1 MDALH
6 DKAAFARAAATG
18 SAGHPTNDHSRAG
31 LSVGAVIGGIGAML
45 LVDQILLWRFLGL
58 IDDGSMVALS
68 AVAIAGAAWV
78 VRRHGDPSLD
88 RIGWRT
94 LIGAAALATGLLLLG
109 GEGRLFY
116 APTDWQVR
124 GAVLRDLTLYP
135 WPFAYAVHAEP
146 DLLRAP
152 LGMYLIPAMAG
163 KILGGSRAAEFALL
177 AQNAL
182 VLTGLFAIGATWFAG
197 ARLRWA
203 AVLMF
208 VGFSGMDAV
217 GQLLAGQPLA
227 MNPERWNLA
236 VYSANIS
243 QIFWV
248 PLHGFA
254 GWIGAALYLS
264 RRMRGMRLAWFLGP
278 LPLLALWSPL
288 ALMGILPF
296 AAHAGIVALR
306 QRRIGIAD
314 IAVPAAATVMALP
327 TLLYLASGSG
337 AVGGGAAVL
346 PLNHYLS
353 LELLE
358 VAPYLLGLWFI
369 GRDTRFGGM
378 PTLAL
383 ITVMLLAMPYGQIG
397 SSNDFVMRAS
407 PPALAI
413 LALMTIDRLMQ
424 PRRPGEALWR
434 GVMLGALAIGLN
446 TPAFELWHAVSLPR
460 APQILCSYFGVVPG
474 GYDTYVTP
482 ISHVSPLIAPRHP
495 AKITPHDPSRCWSGP
510 WPGPMIYLDTRER

>member
-1 MDALH
+1 M
-6 DKAAFARAAATG
+6 
-18 SAGHPTNDHSRAG
+18 
-31 LSVGAVIGGIGAML
+31 
-45 LVDQILLWRFLGL
+45 
-58 IDDGSMVALS
+58 
-68 AVAIAGAAWV
+68 
-78 VRRHGDPSLD
+78 
-88 RIGWRT
+88 
-94 LIGAAALATGLLLLG
+94 LLLLG

-135 WPFAYAVHAEP
+135 WPFVYGVHAEP

-152 LGMYLIPAMAG
+152 LGMYLLPAMAG
-163 KILGGSRAAEFALL
+163 KWLGGPRAAELALL

-182 VLTGLFAIGATWFAG
+182 VLTGLFAIGASWFET
-197 ARLRWA
+197 ARKRWI
-203 AVLMF
+203 AVLIF
-208 VGFSGMDAV
+208 VGFSGMDAI

-254 GWIGAALYLS
+254 GWIGAALYLLW
-264 RRMRGMRLAWFLGP
+264 RMRGMRIGWFLAP

-288 ALMGILPF
+288 ALMGLLPF
-296 AAHAGIVALR
+296 AAHAGIDALMR
-306 QRRIGIAD
+306 RRIALAD
-314 IAVPAAATVMALP
+314 VVMPAAASAIALP
-327 TLLYLASGSG
+327 ALLYLASGSG
-337 AVGGGAAVL
+337 AVGGGAAIL

-369 GRDTRFGGM
+369 GRDTRFGGVA
-378 PTLAL
+378 TLSL
-383 ITVMLLAMPYGQIG
+383 ITAMLLLMPYGQIG

-413 LALMTIDRLMQ
+413 LALMTIDRLLR

-434 GVMLGALAIGLN
+434 GVMTGALVIGLN

-460 APQILCSYFGVVPG
+460 GPQILCSYFGVVPG
-474 GYDTYVTP
+474 GYETYVTP
-482 ISHVSPLIAPRHP
+482 ASRVSPLIAPAHP
-495 AKITPHDPSRCWSGP
+495 AVIVPHDPARCWSGP
-510 WPGPMIYLDTRER
+510 WPGPMLYLDERAK